1 LKAGQAS
8 FEDEIATVYFKPV
21 LKICQR
27 INGPLNCMQKVQPQ
41 RFEGFW
47 LHIKNYFLKLGHGN
61 WKIQQPCT
69 GVMSLHYVADAESWR
84 KQMVI
89 FCMLKTIRTLSSV
102 IEDFNFIVV

>member
-8 FEDEIATVYFKPV
+8 FEAENATVHFKRV
-21 LKICQR
+21 SKVCQCIR
-27 INGPLNCMQKVQPQ
+27 GLEDRMLKVQHQ

-47 LHIKNYFLKLGHGN
+47 LHIKNYFLKLGHEN

-69 GVMSLHYVADAESWR
+69 GVMSLHYIADAESWR